1 MAYQNQGQQNN
12 TQQDNKSLSF
22 YITGTAGWNN
32 MTEPTINDFKNYQ
45 YSIRVE
51 NPVFVNP
58 NNDPEVQ
65 NMIDRI
71 KNSPKMKQPTQQYPN
86 PSIVLSLPAKRM
98 DGTAQKPRYYDK
110 ASGMEI
116 PVKNNIAMGQPITIV
131 AGARDSNSSK
141 YGFAVYLNGIIFDDA
156 NKVKWYTQ
164 ASGNPLLAGFTPLSA
179 QQTMNTP
186 ANSETNVMFDN
197 APAAN
202 NAASNN
208 TAFNTNQ
215 AANQDMPNNAIN
227 TQMSQSTQPMQNGGM
242 VTNGM
247 TNQMPGQNMNQ
258 TAPQTQMNPAGQTQ
272 MTQSTQPMQNGGM
285 VANGM
290 ANQMPGQNMNQTAPQ
305 TQMNPA
311 GQTQMT
317 QSTQPMQQNSLNN
330 PAAAWNQG
338 QNQAGEVPFPE
349 QNGTNNDPTPNTN
362 SAQDYF
368 NHNA

>member
-12 TQQDNKSLSF
+12 AQQDNKSLSF

-45 YSIRVE
+45 YSIRIE

-116 PVKNNIAMGQPITIV
+116 PVKNNIAMGQPVTIV

-156 NKVKWYTQ
+156 NKAKWYTQ

-186 ANSETNVMFDN
+186 ATSETNVMFDN
-197 APAAN
+197 APVANSAAP
-202 NAASNN
+202 NN

-215 AANQDMPNNAIN
+215 AANQGMPNNTIN
-227 TQMSQSTQPMQNGGM
+227 TQMAQPTQPTQPMQNGMMPNTQMPNMQNGGM
-242 VTNGM
+242 TVNGM
-247 TNQMPGQNMNQ
+247 ANQMPGQTMNQ

-272 MTQSTQPMQNGGM
+272 MAQP
-285 VANGM
+285 
-290 ANQMPGQNMNQTAPQ
+290 
-305 TQMNPA
+305 
-311 GQTQMT
+311 
-317 QSTQPMQQNSLNN
+317 TQPMQQNSLNN